1 MIIQQ
6 DHEKLLL
13 NKWLLCF
20 KSKNIEM
27 SYQLQ
32 RKKYFPAKISYLIIL
47 QLLIQSLAL
56 IYAIIYHQGQA
67 RLNYLIFFFIA
78 IDIIN
83 LKLMAKCFDKI
94 LIIVQLKSF
103 LSLIFA
109 VEVFYVQQELNIP
122 SCYFLIYFLGYISI
136 CGKSHLWYNQILIII
151 VLLVYFYA
159 RTDQIL
165 QIGNILIYILFQV
178 IKIYFEEKDQRLQ
191 YYDLFRENKINENF
205 QNLIKNIIPCGLFV
219 CSKPSQQ
226 KQIVKNIID
235 QEEVQTKDQVQSQFN
250 DLQVKFVNRQ
260 CMQDLDI
267 ADGQHTITKIEQFKN
282 INKYKTISNAPLV
295 DKNQTNKTKIANLNS
310 IDQKK
315 DFTLNQVIYD
325 YLNTNINDYIK
336 SIEMKNKPE
345 QTFLN
350 VPYENGF
357 YETKFFDIKLV
368 NCQWDNTEACLCVL
382 INLSQKVL
390 NERQNQLEEYQK
402 RMMSTITHNLKTPLN
417 GIILLLQSLIQQKDQ
432 IPEELYYQ
440 IIDIYTNSEL
450 LLCMINDVIDYSK
463 IQSDSFKLVTQKFNI
478 SKLLYEIKDMYATQ
492 LEKKQ
497 LQLILDYENLKD
509 FTFNT
514 DYERLKQILVNLTG
528 NALKFTFE
536 GYIKIVIKESN
547 LDSNIVEI
555 QVTDTGNGISKHIK
569 QSLLQKKITD
579 NHKHKLDKQSGSGIG
594 LNICQQLVE
603 KLGPHSKLFIQS
615 VEKQGTKI
623 SFYLYKN
630 FNRNRL
636 ASQQNH
642 VQKSKQKRFSL
653 KPQNFSM
660 NTFKSDIY
668 SYEDNQNS
676 NNFIKINDKLQSNS
690 NYEKK
695 RGKKET
701 LAILGINNPI
711 NNQQMSTTDNLISQF
726 GFQIPSQ
733 DQIRQQK
740 QSIIKQL
747 IDEKQKKD
755 FLRESFESY
764 QLHENDEFNQI
775 NSKNI
780 NLLNQEDFIK
790 HKLSVDIQN
799 LRKASVG
806 RQKSTSKLS
815 EKKSI
820 SKTNSENRR
829 SQRQTISKSFI
840 LESVGEIEEFTLELK
855 HNFNVNKPRNKVN
868 SIYNLFSNTNVL
880 GKLDYQ
886 LQDKKQASYLCQ
898 DETSNNYLLIQN
910 MEQIKSEQNTLINNH
925 QSSLQSPLSQN
936 FKFLSITEQPL
947 LTNIE
952 SPSNQY
958 FASNFAQQQQIKYQK
973 SKFDQFNQKNS
984 EDNVSSDIDDL
995 KNSSSQKSKDQQFQ
1009 ITQYINEN
1017 QSQYKDNQSNQKRQ
1031 IENHQNVSKLIYQEL
1046 PNSEET
1052 NKHQQ
1057 NSQYVNNN
1065 KTQQS
1070 VNNNQTQHS
1079 RSSSSQMNLS
1089 QINVK
1094 EKDAKFNTQ
1103 NDETND
1109 QHNPKNYEK
1118 YIFKSHRNNLNFQSE
1133 KQFQFKKFIL
1143 QNDQFKS
1150 NDSSNTYNNET
1161 YDAEQNFNYQDFDNQ
1176 KNQNK
1181 QQNDVSGFK
1190 NLFQKQYSINLLQQV
1205 PSKSDC
1211 KLHRTM
1217 SEKQKYSEEHS
1228 NNQIIQKSL
1237 IQSYRELQK
1246 HDQIVLQINKP
1257 INSNFNEVNQKY
1269 QSLNIAN
1276 ITRDHE
1282 QYIKQA
1288 LEGKKILIVDDTMFN
1303 VIALKALLMN
1313 ITKNSIVIEEAF
1325 NGRQAMQKVL
1335 QSQELFDL
1343 IFMDVNMPVMDGL
1356 QATENI
1362 KQIDRNNKIIIV
1374 TAFSDETNRSECIS
1388 IGADGFLT
1396 KPVKIKDL
1404 ATQIQS
1410 VFKLYNKY

>member
-20 KSKNIEM
+20 KSKNIEI

-56 IYAIIYHQGQA
+56 IYAIIYHQGNA
-67 RLNYLIFFFIA
+67 RLNYLIIFFIT

-83 LKLMAKCFDKI
+83 LKLITKCFDKI
-94 LIIVQLKSF
+94 VIAVQVKSF
-103 LSLIFA
+103 LSLVFA

-136 CGKSHLWYNQILIII
+136 CGKSYLWYNQILIII
-151 VLLVYFYA
+151 ILLVYFYA
-159 RTDQIL
+159 RTYQLL

-226 KQIVKNIID
+226 KQIDKNIID
-235 QEEVQTKDQVQSQFN
+235 QEEMQTKDYVQSQFS

-260 CMQDLDI
+260 CMQDLNI
-267 ADGQHTITKIEQFKN
+267 TDGQHTIAKIEQFKN
-282 INKYKTISNAPLV
+282 INQYKTISNAQLI

-315 DFTLNQVIYD
+315 DLSLNQVIYD

-390 NERQNQLEEYQK
+390 NERQYRLEEYQK

-432 IPEELYYQ
+432 IAEDLYYQ

-463 IQSDSFKLVTQKFNI
+463 IQSDSFKLVTSKFDI
-478 SKLLYEIKDMYATQ
+478 SKLLYEIKDMYSTQ

-547 LDSNIVEI
+547 LDSNIVEV
-555 QVTDTGNGISKHIK
+555 QVTDTGSGISKHIK

-579 NHKHKLDKQSGSGIG
+579 DHKHKLDKQSGSGIG

-642 VQKSKQKRFSL
+642 VQKSKHKRFSL

-676 NNFIKINDKLQSNS
+676 NNYIKLNDRLQCHSNQF
-690 NYEKK
+690 EKK
-695 RGKKET
+695 RDKKET
-701 LAILGINNPI
+701 LALIGMQNQN
-711 NNQQMSTTDNLISQF
+711 NNQQLSTTDNQMSQF
-726 GFQIPSQ
+726 GFQIASQ

-747 IDEKQKKD
+747 IDEKQKKN

-775 NSKNI
+775 TSKNI

-799 LRKASVG
+799 LRKLSDG
-806 RQKSTSKLS
+806 RNKSISKLS
-815 EKKSI
+815 ERKSI
-820 SKTNSENRR
+820 NKTNSESRR

-855 HNFNVNKPRNKVN
+855 HNFTVNKPRNKVN

-880 GKLDYQ
+880 GNLDYQ
-886 LQDKKQASYLCQ
+886 PQDKKHAAYLCQ
-898 DETSNNYLLIQN
+898 DELSNNFFLLQN
-910 MEQIKSEQNTLINNH
+910 MEQIKSEQNTLYKN
-925 QSSLQSPLSQN
+925 QSQIQSPLSQK
-936 FKFLSITEQPL
+936 FKFLSITEEPL
-947 LTNIE
+947 LTNLE
-952 SPSNQY
+952 SPQNQY
-958 FASNFAQQQQIKYQK
+958 FTSNYAQQQQIKYQK
-973 SKFDQFNQKNS
+973 SKFDQFNQKNT
-984 EDNVSSDIDDL
+984 EDNASSDIDDI
-995 KNSSSQKSKDQQFQ
+995 KISSSQKSKDQQFQ
-1009 ITQYINEN
+1009 ITQYINGNE
-1017 QSQYKDNQSNQKRQ
+1017 SQFKDYESNFKKQ
-1031 IENHQNVSKLIYQEL
+1031 IENTQNMSNLTSEQLPKSEKLMNNQK
-1046 PNSEET
+1046 S
-1052 NKHQQ
+1052 
-1057 NSQYVNNN
+1057 SQYEQSKDLSCQIDLSLKNN
-1065 KTQQS
+1065 
-1070 VNNNQTQHS
+1070 
-1079 RSSSSQMNLS
+1079 
-1089 QINVK
+1089 K
-1094 EKDAKFNTQ
+1094 EKDAQ
-1103 NDETND
+1103 INDQADDTND
-1109 QHNPKNYEK
+1109 QYNSQNYEK
-1118 YIFKSHRNNLNFQSE
+1118 YIFKSHINNLNFQSNNMS
-1133 KQFQFKKFIL
+1133 KKYLQQNKFQN
-1143 QNDQFKS
+1143 QNNNFNT
-1150 NDSSNTYNNET
+1150 NDSTNTSKEIANL
-1161 YDAEQNFNYQDFDNQ
+1161 EQHFIQKDFDNP

-1181 QQNDVSGFK
+1181 LQKDVSDFK
-1190 NLFQKQYSINLLQQV
+1190 TLFQKQYSINLPQQI
-1205 PSKSDC
+1205 PSQNDY
-1211 KLHRTM
+1211 KLHRAL
-1217 SEKQKYSEEHS
+1217 SEKQKYSEENV
-1228 NNQIIQKSL
+1228 NNQMIQKEL
-1237 IQSYRELQK
+1237 IQSYQELQK
-1246 HDQIVLQINKP
+1246 HNDIEMQIDKP
-1257 INSNFNEVNQKY
+1257 INNNFNEINQKY
-1269 QSLNIAN
+1269 QSFNLTNIMK
-1276 ITRDHE
+1276 DHE

-1288 LEGKKILIVDDTMFN
+1288 LVGKKILIVDDTMFN
-1303 VIALKALLMN
+1303 VIALKALLLN
-1313 ITKNSIVIEEAF
+1313 ITKHQIVIEEAF
-1325 NGRQAMQKVL
+1325 NGIQAMQKVL
-1335 QSQELFDL
+1335 QNQELFDL

-1362 KQIDRNNKIIIV
+1362 KQINRNNKIIIV

-1404 ATQIQS
+1404 ATQIQN

>member
-56 IYAIIYHQGQA
+56 IYAIAYHQGKA
-67 RLNYLIFFFIA
+67 RLNYLILFFII

-83 LKLMAKCFDKI
+83 LKLITNCFDKI
-94 LIIVQLKSF
+94 IIAVQVKSF

-109 VEVFYVQQELNIP
+109 VEIFYVQQELNIT

-136 CGKSHLWYNQILIII
+136 CGKSYLWYNQILIII

-165 QIGNILIYILFQV
+165 QIGNIIIYILFQV

-219 CSKPSQQ
+219 CSKPSYQ
-226 KQIVKNIID
+226 KQIDKNIIN
-235 QEEVQTKDQVQSQFN
+235 QEKMQTKDYVQSQFN
-250 DLQVKFVNRQ
+250 YLQVKFVNRQ
-260 CMQDLDI
+260 CMQDLNITDC
-267 ADGQHTITKIEQFKN
+267 QHTITKIEQFKN
-282 INKYKTISNAPLV
+282 INKHKIISNASII
-295 DKNQTNKTKIANLNS
+295 DKNQINKTKIANLNS

-315 DFTLNQVIYD
+315 DFSLNQVIFD
-325 YLNTNINDYIK
+325 YLNTNKNDYIK

-390 NERQNQLEEYQK
+390 NERQNRLEEYQK

-417 GIILLLQSLIQQKDQ
+417 GIILLLQSLIQQKNQ
-432 IPEELYYQ
+432 ISEDLYYQ

-463 IQSDSFKLVTQKFNI
+463 IQSGSFKLVTQKFDI
-478 SKLLYEIKDMYATQ
+478 SKLLYEIKDMYSAQ

-497 LQLILDYENLKD
+497 LQLILDYEHLKD

-536 GYIKIVIKESN
+536 GYIKIVIKESY

-579 NHKHKLDKQSGSGIG
+579 DHKHKLDKQSGSGIG

-642 VQKSKQKRFSL
+642 VQKSQHKRFSL

-660 NTFKSDIY
+660 NTYKSDIY
-668 SYEDNQNS
+668 SYEENQNS
-676 NNFIKINDKLQSNS
+676 NNYFKINDKLQSHSN

-695 RGKKET
+695 RDKKDT
-701 LAILGINNPI
+701 LAMIGIQNQK
-711 NNQQMSTTDNLISQF
+711 NNQQLSTTDNQISQF
-726 GFQIPSQ
+726 EFQITSQ

-775 NSKNI
+775 TSKNI
-780 NLLNQEDFIK
+780 NLLNQEDFMK
-790 HKLSVDIQN
+790 HKLSVDAQN
-799 LRKASVG
+799 FRKLSDG

-815 EKKSI
+815 ERKQLN
-820 SKTNSENRR
+820 KTNSQNRR

-855 HNFNVNKPRNKVN
+855 HNFTLNKPINKVN

-886 LQDKKQASYLCQ
+886 LQENKQEAYLCQ
-898 DETSNNYLLIQN
+898 DELSNNYLY
-910 MEQIKSEQNTLINNH
+910 MEQIKSEQNTQFNKN
-925 QSSLQSPLSQN
+925 QSKIQSPLSRS
-936 FKFLSITEQPL
+936 FKFLNMIDQPL
-947 LTNIE
+947 LANIE
-952 SPSNQY
+952 SPSNKY
-958 FASNFAQQQQIKYQK
+958 FASNYVQQQQIKYQK
-973 SKFDQFNQKNS
+973 SKFDQFNQKNVQ
-984 EDNVSSDIDDL
+984 ENASSNIDDL
-995 KNSSSQKSKDQQFQ
+995 KNNNSQKSKYEQFQ
-1009 ITQYINEN
+1009 ITQYTNEN
-1017 QSQYKDNQSNQKRQ
+1017 KSQFKDYESNQKKQIVNNQNMQNLISEQPPKSEEKTIKKKKNSQYFQENQ
-1031 IENHQNVSKLIYQEL
+1031 IEQNNNL
-1046 PNSEET
+1046 NSQT
-1052 NKHQQ
+1052 NLSLQNNDEKDAQFDSQTGDTNDQQ
-1057 NSQYVNNN
+1057 NSQ
-1065 KTQQS
+1065 
-1070 VNNNQTQHS
+1070 
-1079 RSSSSQMNLS
+1079 
-1089 QINVK
+1089 
-1094 EKDAKFNTQ
+1094 
-1103 NDETND
+1103 
-1109 QHNPKNYEK
+1109 NYEK
-1118 YIFKSHRNNLNFQSE
+1118 YIFKSHRNNLNFQSKNMSD
-1133 KQFQFKKFIL
+1133 KQFEFKKFL
-1143 QNDQFKS
+1143 NQNYHFKS
-1150 NDSSNTYNNET
+1150 NDSTNTSKEISNV
-1161 YDAEQNFNYQDFDNQ
+1161 EQNFNLKDIN
-1176 KNQNK
+1176 NQNNENK
-1181 QQNDVSGFK
+1181 LQKDVSGFK
-1190 NLFQKQYSINLLQQV
+1190 TLFQKQCSIQLSQQI
-1205 PSKSDC
+1205 PSQSDY
-1211 KLHRTM
+1211 KLDIAL
-1217 SEKQKYSEEHS
+1217 SEKQKCSEENVKKEMS
-1228 NNQIIQKSL
+1228 EKNR
-1237 IQSYRELQK
+1237 IQSYKELQK
-1246 HDQIVLQINKP
+1246 HDDIELQINKP
-1257 INSNFNEVNQKY
+1257 INNNINEANQKY
-1269 QSLNIAN
+1269 QPFNLIK
-1276 ITRDHE
+1276 IMKDHE
-1282 QYIKQA
+1282 QYIRQA

-1303 VIALKALLMN
+1303 VIALKALLLN
-1313 ITKNSIVIEEAF
+1313 LTKNSIVIEEAF
-1325 NGRQAMQKVL
+1325 NGVQAMQKVL
-1335 QSQELFDL
+1335 QNQEQFDL

-1362 KQIDRNNKIIIV
+1362 KQICRNNKIIIV

-1404 ATQIQS
+1404 ATQIQN